1 MKIDTVFPVATGVK
15 KENKKKT
22 ESQSFWDKE
31 ISFPFFRNDAG
42 FKAGLYSE
50 LSVLTGS
57 EMDIRKS
64 LEVIISSAAKKKEV
78 SQIKKILN
86 HIIDGASLSEALNEC
101 GSFSLYDISSIRLG
115 EESGSL
121 PEVLKELSNYYTKRI
136 QQKRQITGA
145 LTYPVLVLVTT
156 IISVVFMLN
165 YIVPMFEEV
174 FKRFEGTLPPLTKA
188 IIKLSDSFLNYAG
201 ITLVIFFA
209 IFIISYLS
217 RKEEWYRNLSS
228 KIILSIPV
236 VKNIVFLNYKVRY
249 CQTIKLLIGSKVHL
263 LEAIDLLG
271 KIMGF
276 YPVEK
281 ALIEIKTKISNG
293 LTLSESMEAYP
304 FFDKKMI
311 AMTKVAEEVNKLD
324 MIYEQLYKQYSEELD
339 VRIKTMNN
347 LLEPVLIIVVGL
359 LVGVIL
365 ISMYM
370 PIFQLGTS
378 LGG

>member
-1 MKIDTVFPVATGVK
+1 MKIDAVFPVTHNA
-15 KENKKKT
+15 KT
-22 ESQSFWDKE
+22 ESKKESKNQNFWNKE
-31 ISFPFFRNDAG
+31 ISLSFLKNDSN
-42 FKAGLYSE
+42 FKANFYSE
-50 LSVLTGS
+50 LSVLVGS
-57 EMDIRKS
+57 DMDLRRS
-64 LEVIISSAAKKKEV
+64 LEVIISSASKENEV
-78 SQIKKILN
+78 SKIKYILE
-86 HIIDGASLSEALNEC
+86 HIINGDSLSEALNQC

-115 EESGSL
+115 EESGNL
-121 PEVLKELSNYYTKRI
+121 AEVLKELSTYYTKRI

-145 LTYPVLVLVTT
+145 LTYPILVLLTT
-156 IISVVFMLN
+156 IFCVTFMLN

-174 FKRFEGTLPPLTKA
+174 FKRFEGTMPPLTKA
-188 IIKLSDSFLNYAG
+188 IIRLSDSFLNY
-201 ITLVIFFA
+201 TLIILA
-209 IFIISYLS
+209 IFLGAFIVSYLS
-217 RKEEWYRNLSS
+217 RKEEWYRKLSA

-263 LEAIDLLG
+263 LETIELLG
-271 KIMGF
+271 KIIGF

-281 ALIEIKTKISNG
+281 ALIEIKTKISTG
-293 LTLSESMEAYP
+293 LPLSESMEAYS

-311 AMTKVAEEVNKLD
+311 AMTKVGEEVNRID
-324 MIYEQLYKQYSEELD
+324 VIYDQLYKQYSEELD

-347 LLEPVLIIVVGL
+347 LLEPLLIIIVGL

-378 LGG
+378 LGV